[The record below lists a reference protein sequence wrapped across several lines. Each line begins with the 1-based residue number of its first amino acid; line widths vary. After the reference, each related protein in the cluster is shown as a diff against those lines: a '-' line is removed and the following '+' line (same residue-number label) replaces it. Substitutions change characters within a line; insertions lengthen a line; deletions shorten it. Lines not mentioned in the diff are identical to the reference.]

1 MSSDF
6 ELMTYRQLQ
15 RACKEHGL
23 DANGNRQTLL
33 DRLSSV
39 KDSQPKRRSSKITRP
54 TEEAPD
60 SEEEQAGE
68 EEEQEDE
75 QPEDEE
81 AEEEQALPESEP
93 DGDGTQG
100 TEGKQEVVGCIIRRV
115 APSGDSKEEETEDLV
130 FVTDDEV
137 KRLYTEAFTSKL
149 TELVAREE
157 DEDESDRE
165 ETQTL
170 GSVLS
175 RHTRK
180 LGLSR
185 SVSSALL
192 VIELCVVFFAFLLQG
207 QMSPPAVL
215 LLSSHQTDTS
225 IPADVSPPAG
235 SAPVPVPPATP
246 LPQDPFSQAKGS
258 LFEAGGE
265 HQVTSKDGPKPHRP
279 KLPTVEPS
287 QGAFFELLSAAY
299 TQAFA
304 LSFWTNLIG
313 YFVLFIVVPT
323 AFGLLLG
330 KYTTPQSVF
339 AFAVTRF
346 ALWYLLSPGL
356 SDDFLG
362 VGLPFKLFMIT
373 TFTSLT
379 TAFWDHCKA

>member
-1 MSSDF
+1 MLSDY

-15 RACKEHGL
+15 RACKGHGL
-23 DANGNRQTLL
+23 DANGTRRALL
-33 DRLSSV
+33 ERLSTV
-39 KDSQPKRRSSKITRP
+39 KVSQPKRRSIKIKSQP
-54 TEEAPD
+54 VEEEAPAQ
-60 SEEEQAGE
+60 EEEE
-68 EEEQEDE
+68 EEEQ
-75 QPEDEE
+75 QQEE
-81 AEEEQALPESEP
+81 PPGSEP
-93 DGDGTQG
+93 DEDAALG

-115 APSGDSKEEETEDLV
+115 APSGESNEEENEDFV

-137 KRLYTEAFTSKL
+137 KQLYTEAFTSRL
-149 TELVAREE
+149 TELVAKDEDE
-157 DEDESDRE
+157 DEDESDTE

-185 SVSSALL
+185 SASSALL
-192 VIELCVVFFAFLLQG
+192 VIELSVVFFAFLLQG
-207 QMSPPAVL
+207 QVSPPPVL
-215 LLSSHQTDTS
+215 LLSANLTDAAT
-225 IPADVSPPAG
+225 PAADATVSPPAAA
-235 SAPVPVPPATP
+235 SAPPAPVPPATP
-246 LPQDPFSQAKGS
+246 LPPDPFAQASGS

-265 HQVTSKDGPKPHRP
+265 HQLTPPRP

-287 QGAFFELLSAAY
+287 KGALLELLSAAY
-299 TQAFA
+299 TQAFS
-304 LSFWTNLIG
+304 LTFWTNLIG

-346 ALWYLLSPGL
+346 ALWYLLTPGL
-356 SDDFLG
+356 SDDLLG
-362 VGLPFKLFMIT
+362 FALSFKLFMIT
-373 TFTSLT
+373 TFVSLT